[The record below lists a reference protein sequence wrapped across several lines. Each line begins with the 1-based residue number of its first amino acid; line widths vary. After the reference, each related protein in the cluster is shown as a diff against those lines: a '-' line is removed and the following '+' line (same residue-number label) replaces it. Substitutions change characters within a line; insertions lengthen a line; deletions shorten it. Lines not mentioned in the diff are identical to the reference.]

1 VANSGNSGIS
11 GNSGVV
17 PSGAGGG
24 PAPSV
29 SVSGAVST
37 IQVLGRDVHTFTG
50 AGNLIVTTGP
60 FDIEYFLV
68 GGGAG
73 GNGGLSGNWYGGGG
87 AGGVAR
93 SGVVLGLAP
102 GTYAIAVGAGSA
114 GVIAGTPATGGSTT
128 GLGFT
133 ATGGSGKIN
142 TVRTGGDNADFTGGA
157 GAGASSGGG
166 AGAGGVATGTDAV
179 NGGVGIATSMRG
191 APEFFGGGGGGT
203 RATGGPSVAGVG
215 GSGVGANGGADG
227 APTNPVASTGSGGG
241 GGNSSNSGSGGAAGV
256 AIFRVLNTDEAEVST
271 YISNVVAAG
280 GSVSATN
287 RALLNRLIST
297 AKTDGW
303 WTAIQDWYFPSGS
316 DSFAGAMVPLKRA
329 TGLGNFV
336 NNGFTATEWSTSGL
350 AGTGTQWVATGF
362 VPSTHIADYNS
373 FNASIEVTN
382 YVTDGSYPII
392 MGVKDG
398 SKGLTFYTSSA
409 PDGGFEIYEGSTNT
423 FLSSALGNG
432 TVVGNRSAVN
442 NHQLFFNGSLMS
454 TNGGTRTVT
463 PPTFELFIHARNFDN
478 SFTFNYSSS
487 RLLSVAL
494 GSSQTAAQILAMR
507 TAIAAYKTAKGI

>member
-1 VANSGNSGIS
+1 VANSGISGNS

-102 GTYAIAVGAGSA
+102 GTYAIAVGAGSS

-203 RATGGPSVAGVG
+203 RATGGPAIPGVG
-215 GSGVGANGGADG
+215 GSGVGGNGGADG
-227 APTNPVASTGSGGG
+227 SPTNPVANTGSGGG
-241 GGNSSNSGSGGAAGV
+241 GGNSSTSGSGGSAGV
-256 AIFRVLNTDEAEVST
+256 AIFRVLNTDETEVST

-303 WTAIQDWYFPSGS
+303 LSLIQRWYFPSGS
-316 DSFAGAMVPLKRA
+316 DSFAGSMVPLID
-329 TGLGNFV
+329 TLSLGNFT
-336 NNGFTATEWSTSGL
+336 NNGFTSSEWSTAGL
-350 AGTGTQWVATGF
+350 KGTGGEYIGSKF
-362 VPSTHIADYNS
+362 IPSTHISNPNS
-373 FNASIEVTN
+373 FNASIEI
-382 YVTDGSYPII
+382 TDYFTDASYPFLI
-392 MGVKDG
+392 GCKDG
-398 SKGLTFYTSSA
+398 AKSLTFYSISA
-409 PDGGFEIYEGSTNT
+409 PEASFEMYEGTTNT
-423 FLSSALGNG
+423 YTNTVLGAG
-432 TVVGNRSAVN
+432 TLVGNRSAVN
-442 NHQLFFNGSLMS
+442 NHQLFFNGSALGS
-454 TNGGTRTVT
+454 NGGTRSGL
-463 PPTFELFIHARNFDN
+463 PPAIELTFHARNVDDSYVAN
-478 SFTFNYSSS
+478 NTLS
-487 RLLSVAL
+487 RLLSVSL
-494 GSSQTAAQILAMR
+494 GASQTTAQMLAMR